1 MPWRTLPS
9 CNGNL
14 CKPTFCIDKNP
25 PMLGIFYWRFLM
37 VAIVLLVAD
46 LFFLLVC
53 AAFIVPVMTAPDYT
67 RTLWRKP

>member
-1 MPWRTLPS
+1 
-9 CNGNL
+9 
-14 CKPTFCIDKNP
+14 
-25 PMLGIFYWRFLM
+25 M

-67 RTLWRKP
+67 RILWRKP